1 MHFIS
6 RATPVGRA
14 FPGIKKMA
22 GLLAAF
28 GFVASSLLAPG
39 VASAQE
45 ATLRQ
50 STQFPALQ
58 LKAHERGERAVAALG
73 TRLPEVA
80 AWYGKSPKEFADTL
94 RRDPLARID
103 REGRVYYVEQ
113 FPAAPQ
119 QASGV
124 TGDAGTVANGA
135 YPPEQTFQLHSRPG
149 ANRVIYL
156 DFNGHLAT
164 GTAWNSSYG
173 LSAID
178 AQAFDLDG
186 IPSTFSATELDRIQ
200 YIWQRVA
207 EDYAA
212 FDVDVTTEEPP
223 ADALTRSSS
232 TDVTFGT
239 RVVITRDWTSSTANP
254 CGCGGF
260 AYLGVF
266 DDTTEYYKPAFVFFD
281 RLGGGNEK
289 YVAEATSH
297 EAGHNLGLNHDGTT
311 TGTAYYA
318 GHGSGAT
325 GWAPIMGVGYYKEL
339 VQWSKGEYPN
349 ANNTEDDIAR
359 IQQFGAPLRVD
370 DHGNA
375 STSATPLNAV
385 TSAGVVALS
394 GSGVITTRSDVD
406 VFSFTSS
413 AGPISLTITPAPRGP
428 NLDVV
433 AELLDA
439 SGNLVATV
447 NPVDALN
454 ATINVSSAPAGTY
467 YLKIDGTGK
476 GDLTTGYSDYGSLG
490 AYTVSGSANAG
501 EGQPPVALASATPVS
516 GTVPLTVNF
525 SSAGSYDPDGSAIS
539 YSWNFGDG
547 SALST
552 VSNPSHVYN
561 AAGNYTATLKVTDA
575 TGMASVATLL
585 ISVAGSVPT
594 MHVESIGMALSVNRS
609 GARATATVTVLDASG
624 RAVPGASV
632 SGVWS
637 GVVSGSKT
645 ATTATSGTA
654 KFTSPTSKSR
664 GTFTFTVTGV
674 TLSGYAYDAAQN
686 KQTSASIVY

>member
-1 MHFIS
+1 MHDSHASGFKSITK
-6 RATPVGRA
+6 RLAVL
-14 FPGIKKMA
+14 
-22 GLLAAF
+22 GLAM
-28 GFVASSLLAPG
+28 SSLLAPML
-39 VASAQE
+39 ADAQE
-45 ATLRQ
+45 
-50 STQFPALQ
+50 PALRSSERFPQIQ
-58 LKAHERGERAVAALG
+58 LQAHARGESAVAALG
-73 TRLPEVA
+73 ARLPEVA
-80 AWYGKSPKEFADTL
+80 AWYGKSPQEFADTL
-94 RRDPLARID
+94 RRDLLARID

-119 QASGV
+119 QA
-124 TGDAGTVANGA
+124 TGTTATTTSVANGA

-164 GTAWNSSYG
+164 GTAWNSAYG

-186 IPSTFSATELDRIQ
+186 SPTTFSTTELDRIQ

-223 ADALTRSSS
+223 ADMLTRSSS
-232 TDVTFGT
+232 SDVTFGT
-239 RVVITRDWTSSTANP
+239 RVVITRDWTSSTASP

-266 DDTTEYYKPAFVFFD
+266 DDTTEYYKPAYVFFD
-281 RLGGGNEK
+281 RLGSGNEK
-289 YVAEATSH
+289 YVAEAISH

-311 TGTAYYA
+311 TGSAYYA

-359 IQQFGAPLRVD
+359 IVQFGAPLRVD

-375 STSATPLNAV
+375 GASATPLNAV
-385 TSAGVVALS
+385 TTAGVVALS
-394 GSGVITTRSDVD
+394 GSGVIGTRSDVD
-406 VFSFTSS
+406 VFSFASS
-413 AGPISLTITPAPRGP
+413 AGAINLTITPAPRGP
-428 NLDVV
+428 NLDIA

-439 SGNLVATV
+439 SGNLVATA
-447 NPVDALN
+447 NPVEALN
-454 ATINVSSAPAGTY
+454 AAITVSAAPAGTY

-476 GDLTTGYSDYGSLG
+476 GDLATGYSDYGALG
-490 AYTVSGSANAG
+490 AYTISGSANAA
-501 EGQPPVALASATPVS
+501 EGQPPVAMASATPVS
-516 GTVPLTVNF
+516 GTAPLTVNF
-525 SSAGSYDPDGSAIS
+525 SSAGSYDPDGGAIG

-552 VSNPSHVYN
+552 EASPSHVYT
-561 AAGNYTATLKVTDA
+561 APGSFTATLTVTDT
-575 TGMASVATLL
+575 TGLASLMQLPIT
-585 ISVAGSVPT
+585 VAGATPK
-594 MHVESIGMALSVNRS
+594 MHVESIAMALSVKRS
-609 GARATATVTVLDASG
+609 GARATATVTILDANG
-624 RAVPGASV
+624 QAVSGASV

-637 GVVSGSKT
+637 GVVNSSGT
-645 ATTATSGTA
+645 ATTRTSGTA
-654 KFTSPTSKSR
+654 KFNSPNTKSR

-674 TLSGYAYDAAQN
+674 TLSGYSYDAAQN
-686 KQTSASIVY
+686 KQTSASITY